1 MYKKIIII
9 ILILLLT
16 IGCNNNFNTPTSRVE
31 SFLNRYQTNSKS
43 VLKNLDSVVKKNKKL
58 NKKQKDLY
66 KSLLERQYQN
76 LAYKIKKE
84 EIEGKVAIVT
94 TEIEVLDYASSIRRS
109 KKYYL
114 EHLDEFRNKNYN
126 DYKLK
131 ELKNVTEKTKYDI
144 DFYLIK
150 DKGIWKLSEINSED
164 REKIHGLY

>member
-66 KSLLERQYQN
+66 KSLLN
-76 LAYKIKKE
+76 L
-84 EIEGKVAIVT
+84 
-94 TEIEVLDYASSIRRS
+94 L
-109 KKYYL
+109 L
-114 EHLDEFRNKNYN
+114 KNY
-126 DYKLK
+126 
-131 ELKNVTEKTKYDI
+131 
-144 DFYLIK
+144 
-150 DKGIWKLSEINSED
+150 
-164 REKIHGLY
+164 R